1 VSVMREAVAGY
12 RLRGNIELSS
22 RLGIRLR
29 MPNEE

>member
-1 VSVMREAVAGY
+1 MREAVSGY

-29 MPNEE
+29 MPSDE